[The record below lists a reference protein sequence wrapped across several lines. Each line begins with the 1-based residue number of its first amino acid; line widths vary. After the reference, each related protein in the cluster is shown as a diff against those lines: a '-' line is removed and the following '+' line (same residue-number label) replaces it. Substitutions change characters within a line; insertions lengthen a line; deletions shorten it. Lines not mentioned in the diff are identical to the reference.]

1 MVGVVRLAKW
11 VLERLI
17 EHIMPS
23 YVRLEKSSFRARKNA
38 ERRLGL
44 AHL

>member
-1 MVGVVRLAKW
+1 MELAKR

-23 YVRLEKSSFRARKNA
+23 YVRLEKSCFPARKNA